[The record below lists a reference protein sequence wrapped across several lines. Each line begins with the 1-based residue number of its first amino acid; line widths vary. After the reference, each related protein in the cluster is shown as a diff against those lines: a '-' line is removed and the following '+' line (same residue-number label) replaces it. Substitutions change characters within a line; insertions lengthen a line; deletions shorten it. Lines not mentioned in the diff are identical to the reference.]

1 MIRRPPRSTRTETLF
16 PSTTLFRSQ
25 RDEFPRWDEE
35 IQHPPADPPVER
47 PCQFERRNR
56 KPWRQRMI
64 AIVETATGTVEAIV
78 ESLDGVDMAGR
89 HSIAL
94 PEGYDPI
101 AVSHVLVDGEWQ
113 PNVDAAWARLR
124 AERHAKLRACDWTVL
139 PDDRNST
146 RLNSS

>member
-1 MIRRPPRSTRTETLF
+1 MRISDWSSDVCSSDLRRHCFCGRARGLF
-16 PSTTLFRSQ
+16 DQRQ
-25 RDEFPRWDEE
+25 RDEFHRWDED

-47 PCQFERRNR
+47 PWQFERRNR

-101 AVSHVLVDGEWQ
+101 AGRHVLVDGRSEEHT
-113 PNVDAAWARLR
+113 DEL
-124 AERHAKLRACDWTVL
+124 HAPMR
-139 PDDRNST
+139 
-146 RLNSS
+146 

>member
-1 MIRRPPRSTRTETLF
+1 
-16 PSTTLFRSQ
+16 
-25 RDEFPRWDEE
+25 
-35 IQHPPADPPVER
+35 
-47 PCQFERRNR
+47 
-56 KPWRQRMI
+56 MI

-139 PDDRNST
+139 PDVPEPT
-146 RLNSS
+146 RLARPEEHNSELQSLKRLSYSRFCMKKKIIHIQSTS

>member
-1 MIRRPPRSTRTETLF
+1 
-16 PSTTLFRSQ
+16 
-25 RDEFPRWDEE
+25 
-35 IQHPPADPPVER
+35 
-47 PCQFERRNR
+47 
-56 KPWRQRMI
+56 MI

-124 AERHAKLRACDWTVL
+124 AERPAKLGACDWTVL
-139 PDDRNST
+139 PDLPDTT
-146 RLNSS
+146 RLGRSEERRGGEEGVGSCRSRGAADTEKKKTKKKKK

>member
-1 MIRRPPRSTRTETLF
+1 MTHSAPTRRPPALHR
-16 PSTTLFRSQ
+16 Q
-25 RDEFPRWDEE
+25 RDEFHRGNED
-35 IQHPPADPPVER
+35 IQPPPADPPVER
-47 PCQFERRNR
+47 PWQFERRNR

-101 AVSHVLVDGEWQ
+101 AVSTEIG
-113 PNVDAAWARLR
+113 R
-124 AERHAKLRACDWTVL
+124 ASCTERVCQYV
-139 PDDRNST
+139 
-146 RLNSS
+146 

>member
-47 PCQFERRNR
+47 PWQFERRNR

-101 AVSHVLVDGEWQ
+101 AVSHRSEEHTSELQ
-113 PNVDAAWARLR
+113 SLM
-124 AERHAKLRACDWTVL
+124 
-139 PDDRNST
+139 RNSYAVFCLKKKNNCKKKHIKT
-146 RLNSS
+146 YINTNI

>member
-1 MIRRPPRSTRTETLF
+1 
-16 PSTTLFRSQ
+16 
-25 RDEFPRWDEE
+25 
-35 IQHPPADPPVER
+35 
-47 PCQFERRNR
+47 
-56 KPWRQRMI
+56 MI

-89 HSIAL
+89 HLIAL

-124 AERHAKLRACDWTVL
+124 AERHATLRACDWTVL
-139 PDDRNST
+139 PDVPAPKIGRASCRESVCQYVYISGVAVSLTKTKIKIPVADQMIKHQN
-146 RLNSS
+146 

>member
-1 MIRRPPRSTRTETLF
+1 
-16 PSTTLFRSQ
+16 
-25 RDEFPRWDEE
+25 
-35 IQHPPADPPVER
+35 
-47 PCQFERRNR
+47 
-56 KPWRQRMI
+56 MI

-113 PNVDAAWARLR
+113 PNVEAAWARLR
-124 AERHAKLRACDWTVL
+124 AGRHAKVRACDWKGL
-139 PDDRNST
+139 PDVPEPT
-146 RLNSS
+146 RLAWLPYCQGVRELPALPLEPGAPR

>member
-1 MIRRPPRSTRTETLF
+1 
-16 PSTTLFRSQ
+16 
-25 RDEFPRWDEE
+25 
-35 IQHPPADPPVER
+35 
-47 PCQFERRNR
+47 
-56 KPWRQRMI
+56 MI

-139 PDDRNST
+139 PDVPEPT
-146 RLNSS
+146 RLAWLTYRQALRDLPEITLDPVAPIWPTPRSEEHTSEPPSLMPNSYAVF